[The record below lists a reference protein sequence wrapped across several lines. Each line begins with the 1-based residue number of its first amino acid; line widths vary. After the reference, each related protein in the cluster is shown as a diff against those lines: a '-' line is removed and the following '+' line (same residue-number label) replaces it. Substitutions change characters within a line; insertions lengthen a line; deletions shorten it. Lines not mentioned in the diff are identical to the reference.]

1 MYIRFDVACRK
12 HARTLNEGAREGAFP
27 KRTRRTWRR
36 RVGYIR
42 EIKKEVARHERD
54 STRRREAPSSLI
66 DGRRIGR

>member
-54 STRRREAPSSLI
+54 STR
-66 DGRRIGR
+66 